1 MTKDAKSQVKRHC
14 QEPEFTAEVHLRAVF
29 SYLVMRS
36 HVESHK
42 PLEENLGGLVVA
54 KEGISINIVAGF
66 EVKQPKQIKESPEQ
80 DMLTTSKDNLD
91 TWVPSAWEEEALLL
105 SRNIL
110 GKEEKENRE
119 HSTFSSSQSSSP

>member
-1 MTKDAKSQVKRHC
+1 
-14 QEPEFTAEVHLRAVF
+14 
-29 SYLVMRS
+29 MRS
-36 HVESHK
+36 HIESHK

-66 EVKQPKQIKESPEQ
+66 EVKQPKHIKESPEQ
-80 DMLTTSKDNLD
+80 DMLATSKDNLD
-91 TWVPSAWEEEALLL
+91 MWVPSAWEEEALLL